1 MKETFYFSHDYH
13 ARTDE
18 KIIELLSKEWW
29 EGYWLFWAIV
39 EKLYEN
45 EWYIDKEYERIAYD
59 LRTQCERI
67 QRIVEDYGLFQS
79 AWKKITSK
87 SIEHRLRLRKG
98 KSEQARQSANK
109 RWQWAKQ
116 DNANA
121 LRTQSDGNAI
131 KERKGKENKVKEIDT
146 TATDLLLF
154 FNSTTW
160 VNLKLTDKKKE
171 QLKNRLKTFSIEEIQ
186 TAIKNR
192 MSSHWHVENWWT
204 QDWDSLFC
212 NDEKIDKML
221 NVKWEQ
227 PIQKVKVTTVY
238 E

>member
-18 KIIELLSKEWW
+18 KIIELLLVEKW

-45 EWYIDKEYERIAYD
+45 EWYIDQNYERIAYD
-59 LRTQCERI
+59 LRTNNERI
-67 QRIVEDYGLFQS
+67 QKVVENYWLFIFD
-79 AWKKITSK
+79 WKSITSK
-87 SIEHRLRLRKG
+87 SVLERLRQRKD
-98 KSEQARQSANK
+98 KSKKAQLSVKARWDKEKKGDTNVI
-109 RWQWAKQ
+109 R
-116 DNANA
+116 DEYERN
-121 LRTQSDGNAI
+121 TI

-227 PIQKVKVTTVY
+227 PIQKVKVTTIY